1 MLFTSLEFLFLF
13 LPVCLGVAAYYLIEL
28 PGAKLLGAIYGML
41 NVDGNTKKEY
51 DAR

>member
-1 MLFTSLEFLFLF
+1 MS
-13 LPVCLGVAAYYLIEL
+13 GVAAYYLIEL

-41 NVDGNTKKEY
+41 NIDGNTKKEKKE